1 MERELEQAVALYPQY
16 ADAYDLLGY
25 AYALEE
31 RYPQAIASTQK
42 AVQLHPG
49 YEPYALDLAQYY
61 ADAGQF
67 DKATAVLNRVK
78 NSPDPKIATAANNG
92 LQAMQA
98 KQSQYLQEKHFQGLT
113 SERSK
118 QDLTSPQWKAA
129 PGEKVA
135 SLDDLTAASN
145 AQSQTPSVQPTK
157 YAYAELMSV
166 DCSTPPAATLNL
178 NADGKR
184 LRLNAPDAKQV
195 IVIGSDENFSC
206 EWRNRRVLVNY
217 KAGGR
222 SDGELLTVELK

>member
-1 MERELEQAVALYPQY
+1 MRFIRQY

-31 RYPQAIASTQK
+31 RYPQAIASTTESS
-42 AVQLHPG
+42 ATASG
-49 YEPYALDLAQYY
+49 YTNRMRLDLAQYY

-206 EWRNRRVLVNY
+206 DWRNRRVLVNY
-217 KAGGR
+217 KAEADRMG
-222 SDGELLTVELK
+222 SC